1 MTDPEPE
8 GVAPDSGS
16 VTRAAPHRRF
26 SVLLTVACSIIV
38 AVYIGLPFGPLIDS
52 KASPLAQLDRPAD
65 SLRRLVTREL
75 DLHEA
80 MRQGLVWEWR
90 VYRIF
95 SGGEDPV
102 GQARNWYDEMVDTV
116 DSPSVELG
124 RAILVAESGD
134 VDGTEEAISQWK
146 SSGESGERMASWIS
160 AAYLG
165 LPPVAD
171 AGRAMIAEIRDTI
184 EDDWFA
190 NTLAAR
196 IATRI
201 EDAPARSEARA
212 AIVSRGRTLQRR
224 LRLLMALTLSL
235 IVLGALTLVRW
246 LARRSP
252 ARVADA
258 PLPPDWSF
266 ADGYAL
272 FVRGLG
278 VPQAII
284 LVILYF
290 LRRETPFEPVLM
302 MAAELPLFWWV
313 VVDCRARQTSMGA
326 AFGLIPPRQAW
337 PRLAGVTLILVAL
350 GLLGDAVI
358 DGTGNLIGFN
368 SHWADGFTENILW
381 DPRWL
386 FVVDTFDASVWA
398 PMFEELT
405 FRGLLYGTL
414 RTRLGPWPSAL
425 VSAVLFTLPHGY
437 ATAGSLSVLMSG
449 LLWAWAYERTRSLLP
464 GLLAHSANNLMS
476 TLWVVGLLRM

>member
-1 MTDPEPE
+1 VTYPEPE

-52 KASPLAQLDRPAD
+52 KASPLTQLDRPED

-102 GQARNWYDEMVDTV
+102 GQARDWYDEMVDTV

-134 VDGTEEAISQWK
+134 VDRTEEAISQWK
-146 SSGESGERMASWIS
+146 SWGESGERMASWIS

-165 LPPVAD
+165 LPPGAD
-171 AGRAMIAEIRDTI
+171 AGRAMIALIRDTI

-190 NTLAAR
+190 DTLAAR

-201 EDAPARSEARA
+201 EDAPARFEAHA
-212 AIVSRGRTLQRR
+212 AIVSRGRTLQLR
-224 LRLLMALTLSL
+224 LRLLMALTVGL
-235 IVLGALTLVRW
+235 IVLGALTFVLW

-313 VVDCRARQTSMGA
+313 VVDLRARQTSMGA

-337 PRLAGVTLILVAL
+337 PRLAGVTLVLVGL

-358 DGTGNLIGFN
+358 NGAGSLVGFT
-368 SHWADGFTENILW
+368 SHWTDGFSENILW
-381 DPRWL
+381 DSRWL
-386 FVVDTFDASVWA
+386 LVADTFDASVWA
-398 PMFEELT
+398 PVVEELT

-476 TLWVVGLLRM
+476 TLWVVGLLRL

>member
-1 MTDPEPE
+1 VTDPEPE

-16 VTRAAPHRRF
+16 VTRAAPQRRF
-26 SVLLTVACSIIV
+26 SLLLTVACSIIV
-38 AVYIGLPFGPLIDS
+38 AIYIGLPLGPLIDS
-52 KASPLAQLDRPAD
+52 KASPLDQLDRPEE

-75 DLHEA
+75 DLYEA
-80 MRQGLVWEWR
+80 MRHGLVWEWR
-90 VYRIF
+90 LYRIL

-102 GQARNWYDEMVDTV
+102 GQARGWYDEMVDTV
-116 DSPSVELG
+116 DSPAAELG
-124 RAILVAESGD
+124 RAILLGESGE
-134 VDGTEEAISQWK
+134 VDRTEEAISQWK

-165 LPPVAD
+165 LPPGAD
-171 AGRAMIAEIRDTI
+171 AGRDMIALIRDTL

-190 NTLAAR
+190 DTLVAR

-201 EDAPARSEARA
+201 EDMPARTEAHA
-212 AIVSRGRTLQRR
+212 GIVSRGRILQRR
-224 LRLLMALTLSL
+224 LRLLMALTLAL
-235 IVLGALTLVRW
+235 IVLGTLILVRW
-246 LARRSP
+246 LARRSSP
-252 ARVADA
+252 RVADA

-278 VPQAII
+278 VPHAII
-284 LVILYF
+284 LVILF
-290 LRRETPFEPVLM
+290 LLRRETPFEPVLM

-313 VVDCRARQTSMGA
+313 AVDLQARQTSMGA

-337 PRLAGVTLILVAL
+337 PRLAGVTLVLVGL
-350 GLLGDAVI
+350 GLIGDAAI
-358 DGTGNLIGFN
+358 TGAGSLVGLN
-368 SHWADGFTENILW
+368 SHWADGFSENILW

-398 PMFEELT
+398 PVFEELT

-425 VSAVLFTLPHGY
+425 ASAALFTVPHGY
-437 ATAGSLSVLMSG
+437 AAAGSLSVLMSG

-476 TLWVVGLLRM
+476 TLWTVSLFRL